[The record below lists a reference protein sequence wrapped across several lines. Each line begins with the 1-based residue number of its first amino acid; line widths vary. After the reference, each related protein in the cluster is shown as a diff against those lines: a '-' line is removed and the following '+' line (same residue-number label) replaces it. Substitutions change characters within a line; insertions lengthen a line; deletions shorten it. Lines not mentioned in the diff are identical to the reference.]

1 MGMSIVALCHHEYW
15 AIPFNKHTPPM
26 DDKYF
31 EPCPEGSKTDFNDG
45 KGMFWA
51 NLIMSKGERVTNYDI
66 QGDAS
71 PF

>member
-1 MGMSIVALCHHEYW
+1 MNVQGSILSLVR
-15 AIPFNKHTPPM
+15 
-26 DDKYF
+26 
-31 EPCPEGSKTDFNDG
+31 GSKTDFNDG

-51 NLIMSKGERVTNYDI
+51 NLIMFKGERLTNDDI